1 MSLQLIVS
9 GHTDV
14 DGEDVVGVGVEA
26 DTGDEDGADVEP
38 AEGRVVDFRKGCSP
52 LSVTAESDEARRP
65 TTNRSTAPPWA
76 AGAMSSLL

>member
-1 MSLQLIVS
+1 VSLQLIVS
-9 GHTDV
+9 GRTDV

-38 AEGRVVDFRKGCSP
+38 AELGIVDFRKGCSP

-76 AGAMSSLL
+76 AGAISSLL